1 MRRTL
6 TALVVL
12 ASLVGAT
19 APAAP
24 NPYQI
29 YARTRAVWESQ
40 RYPQYVSY
48 IVVVNVDDKGVPK
61 ANHYNAGFDAVH
73 DRVYTNVVSEE
84 EQLDPH
90 VPDGVNMSIDPK
102 RQFQTLFKKRVG
114 RPEDAVDYLGVP
126 MLAPNYSFGIA
137 PFVPQIASSQPD
149 QAALV
154 EEIRNQFNDPM
165 SAQKAQKL
173 ANAPGLKEIGHVEST
188 NSDYII
194 TYDAIESV
202 DGRDAYHLS
211 LRPSHP
217 STRLRLREIWVDT
230 QTYAT
235 ARLETQGNFA
245 NDSIPWVITFA
256 DVDGA
261 EYIATEDAQKPVSDG
276 RYTYDRATI
285 VFQAITPET
294 PPIRDPYDQPLP
306 AGQLL
311 VEPLAPE

>member
-6 TALVVL
+6 TALLVL

-19 APAAP
+19 SPTAP

-29 YARTRAVWESQ
+29 YARARAVWESQ

-61 ANHYNAGFDAVH
+61 ANHYNAAFDAVH

-102 RQFQTLFKKRVG
+102 RQFRTLFKRRVG
-114 RPEDAVDYLGVP
+114 RPEQAVDYLGVP

-154 EEIRNQFNDPM
+154 EEIREQFDDPM
-165 SAQKAQKL
+165 SAQKAQQL
-173 ANAPGLKEIGHVEST
+173 ANASGLKEIGHVEST

-194 TYDAIESV
+194 TYDGIESV

-217 STRLRLREIWVDT
+217 SARLRLREIWIDT

-235 ARLETQGNFA
+235 SKLETQGNFA

-261 EYIATEDAQKPVSDG
+261 QYIATEDAQEPVSDG

-285 VFQAITPET
+285 TFQAITPGT
-294 PPIRDPYDQPLP
+294 LPIRDPNDQLMPV
-306 AGQLL
+306 GQLL
-311 VEPLAPE
+311 EEPPSPE